1 MKLNIGVV
9 ALCVVVSCTAL
20 FVNGCQSTVDDIASK
35 THGSKAGDGYTYGTG
50 PNKTRPYPQS
60 EQVNIRNV
68 PGATPKYEAL
78 SRGGNKDYTV
88 LGQNYMVWDD
98 NDSYQEIG
106 IASWYGPGF
115 HGNKTSNGEVYNQ
128 KGYTAAH
135 KNLPLPSYLKVT
147 NLENKKSV
155 IVRVNDRGPFHGSR
169 IIDLSEGAA
178 KAIDMTGKGTAQVK
192 IEKIAVRG
200 ASNTTTQG
208 TVGGALGN
216 IGTAIEEI
224 KTTGTVSK
232 DTVSNVIGAIAGASG
247 SNSNSNSGSQNTVS
261 GTIHEI
267 VSDYGQPILSNMI
280 SGKPYVQFFS
290 SNNGQN
296 AAQMQARM
304 KKLTSYPVIVVAEE
318 GFYRVRIGPVPENDL
333 ARILQ
338 YAKDHG
344 YTDSFI
350 KRAP

>member
-1 MKLNIGVV
+1 MRLKIGVV
-9 ALCVVVSCTAL
+9 ALSVVVSCTAL
-20 FVNGCQSTVDDIASK
+20 FLNGCQSTVDDIAAK

-50 PNKTRPYPQS
+50 PNKTRPYPQT
-60 EQVNIRNV
+60 EKVNIAGV
-68 PGATPKYEAL
+68 GGATPKYEAL

-88 LGQNYMVWDD
+88 LGQNYMVWSD

-147 NLENKKSV
+147 NLENNKTV

-178 KAIDMTGKGTAQVK
+178 KAIDMTGKGTARVK
-192 IEKIAVRG
+192 IEKIDVRG
-200 ASNTTTQG
+200 SGNTTTAG
-208 TVGGALGN
+208 TVGGALGT
-216 IGTAIEEI
+216 IGTVVEEI

-232 DTVSNVIGAIAGASG
+232 DTVSSVIGSIT
-247 SNSNSNSGSQNTVS
+247 NNSGSSNS
-261 GTIHEI
+261 SHDI
-267 VSDYGQPILSNMI
+267 VGDYSEPVLSSMV

-290 SNNGQN
+290 SNNGRN

-304 KKLTSYPVIVVAEE
+304 AKLTSYPVIVVAEE
-318 GFYRVRIGPVPENDL
+318 GYYRVRIGPVPENDL
-333 ARILQ
+333 NRILN
-338 YAKDHG
+338 YAKQHG